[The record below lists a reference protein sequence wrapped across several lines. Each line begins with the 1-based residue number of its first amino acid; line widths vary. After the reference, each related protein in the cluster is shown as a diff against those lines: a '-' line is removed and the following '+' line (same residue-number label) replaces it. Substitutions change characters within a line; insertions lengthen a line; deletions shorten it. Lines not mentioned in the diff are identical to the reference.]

1 MINTHLQENK
11 DSKLVLILNRNSL
24 INHSFDNLANYIIS
38 LSKNV
43 NLVTTNNVN
52 KTIKQDEITKLYI
65 SLACFIIRNNEWSIN
80 LLNEIKESKS
90 PLDKLTDLY
99 NNNTEYSDKIRC
111 LYVNRRLRALL
122 YSDTPEK
129 VVANCYHGQEPI
141 VELSGWDPD
150 NFRWIKKQY
159 LPIITCDSNKIQF
172 SIPTKLKLVNDS
184 IVEDNDN
191 CGLMLND
198 NDNITEWVN
207 DIFDNIYMI
216 HTKQDG
222 TRILANTSKVKEE

>member
-1 MINTHLQENK
+1 M
-11 DSKLVLILNRNSL
+11 
-24 INHSFDNLANYIIS
+24 
-38 LSKNV
+38 
-43 NLVTTNNVN
+43 
-52 KTIKQDEITKLYI
+52 
-65 SLACFIIRNNEWSIN
+65 
-80 LLNEIKESKS
+80 
-90 PLDKLTDLY
+90 
-99 NNNTEYSDKIRC
+99 
-111 LYVNRRLRALL
+111 RALL

-141 VELSGWDPD
+141 VELSGWDTD

-198 NDNITEWVN
+198 NDDITEWVN